1 MSTPITRTL
10 GIVGG
15 TGPAATAFA
24 FSRLISLCQ
33 TEYGATQDTDFPNII
48 VTNLPVPG
56 VSETGPD
63 DKNDTDKATRHTLA
77 RSYKILTDAG
87 AEIIYMACNTLQ
99 SHRPAKNNSSVIEV
113 SPIDECL
120 LYIQTAY
127 PSARVLV
134 LSSRYTSDH
143 QLYQASPFADGL
155 NFVQATAEMQDIVDQ
170 LILGGMSGKDLAKD
184 KSTLQALCQQAKE
197 KADVV
202 ILGCTELSL
211 LANQQ
216 AIEQDGVVD
225 AQEAALHK
233 LLEIGAQS

>member
-113 SPIDECL
+113 SYTFKPHILVHECWYYL
-120 LYIQTAY
+120 AGTPVTISYIKLVPLQTA
-127 PSARVLV
+127 SI
-134 LSSRYTSDH
+134 
-143 QLYQASPFADGL
+143 LYRLPPRCR
-155 NFVQATAEMQDIVDQ
+155 T
-170 LILGGMSGKDLAKD
+170 
-184 KSTLQALCQQAKE
+184 
-197 KADVV
+197 
-202 ILGCTELSL
+202 
-211 LANQQ
+211 
-216 AIEQDGVVD
+216 
-225 AQEAALHK
+225 
-233 LLEIGAQS
+233 